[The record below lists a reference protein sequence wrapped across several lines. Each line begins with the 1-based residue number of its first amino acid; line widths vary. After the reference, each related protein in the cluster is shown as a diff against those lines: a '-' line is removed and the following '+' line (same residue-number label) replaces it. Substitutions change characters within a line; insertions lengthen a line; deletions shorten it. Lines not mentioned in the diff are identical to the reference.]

1 MATKTPDGRPR
12 MVSAAESKAAAALGE
27 LLDVGPD
34 AILTAWHVSQLA
46 DVDRLVRGIEATA
59 AAFPIGE
66 WADWRSALHEAA
78 VMIEEDAQKRKP
90 APEVLQTRVSSRWAF
105 LQPKLPL
112 EDA

>member
-1 MATKTPDGRPR
+1 

-34 AILTAWHVSQLA
+34 EILTPWHISQLA

-66 WADWRSALHEAA
+66 WADWRSVLHEAA
-78 VMIEEDAQKRKP
+78 VLIEEDAQKRKP
-90 APEVLQTRVSSRWAF
+90 APAELQGRVSNLWAY
-105 LQPKLPL
+105 LQPKLLKLPL
-112 EDA
+112 GE